1 MITFFG
7 LFFGICYQPLQCDS
21 IDYGDDCSND
31 DCGDDC
37 ANDFVDGC
45 ANDCGDDFG
54 DVCDNYWSL

>member
-7 LFFGICYQPLQCDS
+7 LFFGISYQPLEYDS
-21 IDYGDDCSND
+21 IDFGDDCSND

-45 ANDCGDDFG
+45 ANDCGYDFG
-54 DVCDNYWSL
+54 DVCDNY